1 VQRFT
6 LLAAFLTSFALSAP
20 VVADAAN
27 PNGPGERTRTQDQDR
42 VQMQEMDELRTHLQ
56 RRVRL
61 SADDVTAL
69 EPELQRY
76 FRLHGEQ
83 AHIRT
88 MLQAGSDAGCVGT
101 CMREMVRA
109 TNRAMVMGM
118 QDNEAG
124 AMVVQGLQESSRD
137 RDRTGAAWSEAEF
150 ADQLRAR
157 VQSRLSVWEREHQR
171 LLEGER
177 ELQQER
183 DRQRE
188 QERSSDRTE
197 SPTGRGAGR

>member
-1 VQRFT
+1 
-6 LLAAFLTSFALSAP
+6 
-20 VVADAAN
+20 
-27 PNGPGERTRTQDQDR
+27 
-42 VQMQEMDELRTHLQ
+42 
-56 RRVRL
+56 
-61 SADDVTAL
+61 
-69 EPELQRY
+69 
-76 FRLHGEQ
+76 
-83 AHIRT
+83 
-88 MLQAGSDAGCVGT
+88 
-101 CMREMVRA
+101 MREMVRA